1 MSDNK
6 TIQTVH
12 GDVEYEVETCV
23 SCEQEY
29 KKDEMEMLHQ
39 GTLLPKGYGHDEI
52 KHVRTM
58 YICQSC
64 VEKPIKVRLADK
76 ENEILQVL
84 LAITTINFF
93 IFFIVAVLI

>member
-29 KKDEMEMLHQ
+29 KKNEMEMLHQ

-84 LAITTINFF
+84 LAITAINFF
-93 IFFIVAVLI
+93 MLLL

>member
-1 MSDNK
+1 MSGNK

-29 KKDEMEMLHQ
+29 KKDKMEMLYQ
-39 GTLLPKGYGHDEI
+39 GTIVPKGYGHDEI

-58 YICQSC
+58 YVCQSC

-76 ENEILQVL
+76 KNEILQVL
-84 LAITTINFF
+84 FVITAINLLILLT
-93 IFFIVAVLI
+93 VAMLI

>member
-12 GDVEYEVETCV
+12 GGVEYEVETCV

-29 KKDEMEMLHQ
+29 KKNEMEMLHQ
-39 GTLLPKGYGHDEI
+39 GTLLPKGDGHDEI

-84 LAITTINFF
+84 LAITAINFF
-93 IFFIVAVLI
+93 MLLL

>member
-93 IFFIVAVLI
+93 IFFIVAMLI